1 MLSLS
6 DAWWIVQ
13 RHKINTRILPC
24 PVRIPLP
31 PPEWVLPVTWI
42 SSLFAGTRTALAP
55 MPDWDTLDYGI
66 QHQVPAH
73 WPFAIS
79 SNIFHCASFSLQAAA
94 WVRTQHTTRSVYCV
108 CDLFFSF
115 FFNTFWTECHV
126 ITALLPEKIQQW
138 REYLE
143 ELTSSGCGIS
153 LSWRAPLLNF
163 SWFLFC
169 SLILQCSSH
178 NFALLWLNQSTDQV
192 NIWKKSNK

>member
-115 FFNTFWTECHV
+115 FLTHFGLN
-126 ITALLPEKIQQW
+126 AMLLQPCSQRK
-138 REYLE
+138 Y
-143 ELTSSGCGIS
+143 SSEG
-153 LSWRAPLLNF
+153 
-163 SWFLFC
+163 
-169 SLILQCSSH
+169 
-178 NFALLWLNQSTDQV
+178 
-192 NIWKKSNK
+192 NIWKSWQVLDVAFLSVGEHHY